1 MKKFLTTLL
10 PGLLLLMCSCQTPVT
25 NKPAQQLQTESE
37 STPKPDTP
45 LQKNF
50 TVNPEAILKDFMTWY
65 SYTYYNIHLAQDFIG
80 LDADS
85 VTIHKTDFL
94 TKLETG
100 KYVPLKIKEQNN
112 SPVYK
117 LFRLQNPNQEIQ
129 SSIKQLAA
137 TEMGH
142 FKMEGSE
149 LPDFDFTDL
158 NGKKYNKANTKGN
171 ILLLKCWFIN
181 CVACVK
187 EFPELNRLVDK
198 YHGKNDLLFISLAT
212 DSKEK
217 LVSFLS
223 KKQFKY
229 AVVPHEEEYMSEK
242 LGIAAYPTHILVDR
256 NGKIVK
262 VTNTAEDIIPFL
274 ERQIGKQFFETAGNS
289 NFKK

>member
-1 MKKFLTTLL
+1 MKNFLTTLVS
-10 PGLLLLMCSCQTPVT
+10 GLFLLMFSCQTT
-25 NKPAQQLQTESE
+25 TRNEPAKQLQTESE
-37 STPKPDTP
+37 STQKPDT
-45 LQKNF
+45 LLERNF
-50 TVNPEAILKDFMTWY
+50 AVNPEAILKDFMTWY

-94 TKLETG
+94 TQLETG
-100 KYVPLKIKEQNN
+100 NYVPLKIKEQNN

-117 LFRLQNPNQEIQ
+117 LFRLKNPNQEIQ

-137 TEMGH
+137 AEMEH

-158 NGKKYNKANTKGN
+158 NGKKYNRANTKGK

-198 YHGKNDLLFISLAT
+198 YHDKNDLLFVSLAT

-229 AVVPHEEEYMSEK
+229 AVVPHEEEYKSEK

-274 ERQIGKQFFETAGNS
+274 ERQIEKQFFETAGKS